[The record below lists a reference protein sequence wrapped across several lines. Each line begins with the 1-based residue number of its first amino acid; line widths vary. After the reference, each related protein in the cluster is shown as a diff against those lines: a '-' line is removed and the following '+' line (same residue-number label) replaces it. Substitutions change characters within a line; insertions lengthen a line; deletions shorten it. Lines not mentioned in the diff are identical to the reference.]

1 MQGHPIVSGCVTCDS
16 GSPVHHAGTSHCKG
30 VQQQLTRHPNVNGC
44 TGCGSG
50 SLDIPFCVCVC
61 RCLLL
66 HFTSLSPSSLVMDM
80 DAGNGVDV
88 YVDVSVDIGP
98 DKSVMV
104 FLFTSVKRFHSSTR

>member
-1 MQGHPIVSGCVTCDS
+1 
-16 GSPVHHAGTSHCKG
+16 
-30 VQQQLTRHPNVNGC
+30 
-44 TGCGSG
+44 
-50 SLDIPFCVCVC
+50 
-61 RCLLL
+61 
-66 HFTSLSPSSLVMDM
+66 MDM